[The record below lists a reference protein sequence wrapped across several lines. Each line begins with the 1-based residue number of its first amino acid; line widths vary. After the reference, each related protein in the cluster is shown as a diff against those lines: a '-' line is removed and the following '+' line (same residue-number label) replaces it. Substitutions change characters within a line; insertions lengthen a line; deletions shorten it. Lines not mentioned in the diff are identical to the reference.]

1 MKLAL
6 PARPKPVE
14 IDPAQTAVLLVD
26 MQNAFASKGGM
37 LDLAGIDVA
46 GAQAAIANARRLI
59 DAAHGGDI
67 PVIYL
72 VMGYPPD
79 QSTGGGEDS
88 PNPQKELALCL
99 MRERP
104 ELRGTLLT
112 FGTWDFQIVDELV
125 PRAGDP
131 VIVKSRYSGFHA
143 TRLDALLRERGI
155 RYLLMAGI
163 ASNVCVES
171 TLRDAYFHE
180 YWPIMVEDATM
191 AGGPPEIQQATIYNV
206 MTFFGWV
213 TTTSE
218 VASALTMKR
227 FQAEIEEGRGGGAYV
242 VVPFGVAE
250 AFGTRGQLRVKG
262 TIDGQPFKSSMAPM
276 GGGHHV
282 LGLHKATRD
291 AIGKSV
297 GDTVTLEVQPDT
309 EERTV
314 IVPNDFRKALATDP
328 VAKQAFDR
336 FAYTHRKEY
345 VGWIESAKRPETRQR
360 RITDAVSRISK
371 GMKFS

>member
-1 MKLAL
+1 M
-6 PARPKPVE
+6 
-14 IDPAQTAVLLVD
+14 
-26 MQNAFASKGGM
+26 
-37 LDLAGIDVA
+37 
-46 GAQAAIANARRLI
+46 
-59 DAAHGGDI
+59 
-67 PVIYL
+67 
-72 VMGYPPD
+72 
-79 QSTGGGEDS
+79 
-88 PNPQKELALCL
+88 
-99 MRERP
+99 
-104 ELRGTLLT
+104 
-112 FGTWDFQIVDELV
+112 
-125 PRAGDP
+125 
-131 VIVKSRYSGFHA
+131 
-143 TRLDALLRERGI
+143 
-155 RYLLMAGI
+155 
-163 ASNVCVES
+163 
-171 TLRDAYFHE
+171 
-180 YWPIMVEDATM
+180 
-191 AGGPPEIQQATIYNV
+191 
-206 MTFFGWV
+206 
-213 TTTSE
+213 
-218 VASALTMKR
+218 
-227 FQAEIEEGRGGGAYV
+227 
-242 VVPFGVAE
+242 VVPFGVSE